1 MAMTIRLQAEDGEK
15 VDAVDDPQGFIVDRL
30 HSLSGRMSDTT
41 MKEVNRATF
50 VG

>member
-1 MAMTIRLQAEDGEK
+1 MSTLRQAGIEK
-15 VDAVDDPQGFIVDRL
+15 VLAG
-30 HSLSGRMSDTT
+30 DTT